1 MTSSTKRA
9 AGIGGGVLVL
19 AAATFFLLG
28 NRNGSP
34 LENLGDIVDPEPAT
48 CPLTGLE
55 PRKESLLDRPA
66 VAVKIE
72 NNPVAYPLSGLEDA
86 EVVYEELVEGGLTR
100 FMAIYHC
107 TDAEKAGPVR
117 SAREVDA
124 AIMTPVTRIL
134 AAAGGNDHVRRVLTD
149 ADIVLIDEQTS
160 GDAMQRIPRDGILI
174 EHTLYADTT
183 ALRKVGRKEFDEVPP
198 DDLRK
203 FGDLEVKGKK
213 AETISL
219 EFGTASSS
227 YEWDGTKWL
236 RFDEGQPLM
245 SESGQQLSTQNVV
258 IEEHDIDYSA
268 VTDVTGTASTVI
280 KDVTGSGRAVFFR
293 DGRAVKGTWERET
306 VEGPVKF
313 LTKKGDEVVFAP
325 GTIWIELIPSNK
337 GEAKGSFS
345 YGKA

>member
-9 AGIGGGVLVL
+9 AGIAGGVLVL
-19 AAATFFLLG
+19 AGAAFFLLG
-28 NRNGSP
+28 NRDDGP
-34 LENLGDIVDPEPAT
+34 LDGLKGLVSDEPAV

-55 PRKESLLDRPA
+55 PRKESLVERPA

-72 NNPVAYPLSGLEDA
+72 NNSVAYPLSGLEDA

-107 TDAEKAGPVR
+107 TDAPKAGPVR
-117 SAREVDA
+117 SSREVDA

-134 AAAGGNDHVRRVLTD
+134 AAAGGNDTVRKTLND
-149 ADIVLIDEQTS
+149 ADIVLIDENTS
-160 GDAMQRIPRDGILI
+160 GDAMQRIPREGISM
-174 EHTLYADTT
+174 EHTLYANTS
-183 ALRKVGRKEFDEVPP
+183 ALRKVGRKEFDDVPP
-198 DDLRK
+198 EDLRR

-213 AETISL
+213 ATTISL
-219 EFGTASSS
+219 EFGAASSS
-227 YEWDGTKWL
+227 FEWDGVKWL

-245 SESGQQLSTQNVV
+245 AESGDQISTQNVV
-258 IEEHDIDYSA
+258 IEEHDINYSGLTDVVGA
-268 VTDVTGTASTVI
+268 QSTEIADVTGT
-280 KDVTGSGRAVFFR
+280 GRAVFFR
-293 DGRAVKGTWERET
+293 DGRAIKGTWERET

-313 LTKKGDEVVFAP
+313 MTKDGEEMVFAP

-345 YGKA
+345 YAKS